1 MSQGCAV
8 FDTALGPMGIA
19 WNEVRIVGA
28 QLPEGSAEAMTA
40 RLARRFPAV
49 ATVAIGSAPPFVRSA
64 VTRVQALLTGARD
77 DLTDIALDLGDV
89 TELQARVYGVARA
102 IPPGQTLTY
111 GEVAERL
118 GDKTLA
124 RAVGEALGKNPIPVI
139 VPCHRVL
146 AANGSLGGFSAPG
159 GAETKRRL
167 LQIEGA
173 PAAAQLGLFGG

>member
-1 MSQGCAV
+1 
-8 FDTALGPMGIA
+8 MGIA
-19 WNEVRIVGA
+19 WNDLGIVGA
-28 QLPEGSAEAMTA
+28 QLPEGSAAAMEA
-40 RLARRFPAV
+40 RVARRFPAV
-49 ATVAIGSAPPFVRSA
+49 ATVAMEGAPPFVQSA
-64 VTRVQALLTGARD
+64 VSRVQALLTGARD
-77 DLTDIALDLGDV
+77 DLADVPLDLHGV
-89 TELQARVYGVARA
+89 TELQARVYAVARA

-146 AANGSLGGFSAPG
+146 AANGTLGGFSAPG